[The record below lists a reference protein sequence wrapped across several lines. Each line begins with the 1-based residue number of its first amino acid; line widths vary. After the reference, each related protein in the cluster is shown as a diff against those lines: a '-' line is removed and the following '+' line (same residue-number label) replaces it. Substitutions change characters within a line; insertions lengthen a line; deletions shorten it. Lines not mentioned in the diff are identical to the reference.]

1 MRTAYYET
9 KANRLLI
16 TFSLKFKVLNLLNLL
31 KSIRKAFFYVVVS
44 FLTLR
49 IFKFLTTQLLN
60 YLLLKL
66 NSVLTSTLFQ

>member
-9 KANRLLI
+9 EANRLLI

-49 IFKFLTTQLLN
+49 IFNYTVTQL
-60 YLLLKL
+60 
-66 NSVLTSTLFQ
+66 SIA